1 MFRCIKGIIFSKNM
15 GKRMNIEEYEEN
27 LKIAIEKLKTFPL
40 HELDTN
46 PKLLKEA
53 FDILYNHE
61 VFSLYKVALSEH
73 NKYKFILF
81 STLTPYSG
89 SLAFLAIQI
98 LAGNTIMLLRD
109 FKQREAYFQKRC
121 GIAINHLRAT
131 TTHVSATK
139 FEEGYQLTGKL
150 SWASGYGVFDT
161 LVIGFHHDGKEYE
174 AIAPFKSSDAFQVS
188 DLTESFVGESVATVN
203 IELNDFFV
211 KEDDVISF
219 QPLGTYNK
227 SRSVSKTIHFA
238 LYGLGLGALTE
249 LKDEALKVQ
258 FDAELERVKEA
269 FMNGKEAEEMEQLR
283 VELFFLVQK
292 IVTTAMVLKGGKSI
306 LAEETLQRYYRELI
320 MFNANG
326 LNESIKGYF
335 RDFVLG

>member
-1 MFRCIKGIIFSKNM
+1 M
-15 GKRMNIEEYEEN
+15 GKRMDIEEYEEN

-40 HELDTN
+40 HELDRN

-53 FDILYNHE
+53 FDIFYKHE
-61 VFSLYKVALSEH
+61 VFSLYKVELSEH
-73 NKYKFILF
+73 NEYKFILF
-81 STLTPYSG
+81 ATLTQYSG

-139 FEEGYQLTGKL
+139 SEEGYQLTGKL

-174 AIAPFKSSDAFQVS
+174 AIAPFENSDSFRVS
-188 DLTESFVGESVATVN
+188 KLTETFVGESVSTVN
-203 IELNDFFV
+203 IELSDFV
-211 KEDDVISF
+211 LSTEDVISS

-238 LYGLGLGALTE
+238 LYGLALGALNILKDKE
-249 LKDEALKVQ
+249 LKLQ
-258 FDAELERVKEA
+258 FEEELEIIKEA
-269 FMNGKEAEEMEQLR
+269 FMKGKEAEEMEKLR

-292 IVTTAMVLKGGKSI
+292 IITTAMVLEGGKSI

-326 LNESIKGYF
+326 LNGSIKEYF
-335 RDFVLG
+335 KDFV